1 MTKKIAK
8 QASQDLV
15 PIDEIDAKDGPK
27 MRALPSDRHRSF
39 VRALYQVRPGHGAQV
54 KAARLAGFGT
64 ETSTP
69 QSMAVIASRLMH
81 DERVLEAIREFGE
94 RFIRGASPIALKAAQ
109 RLILDPK
116 HKDHARAIGMV
127 LDREFPLQ
135 TIHNVKVEHE
145 ASASMMATA
154 EVFAK
159 IMELA
164 TRARVP
170 PMIDVTPE
178 RAAS

>member
-1 MTKKIAK
+1 MTDKPARKKSREVA
-8 QASQDLV
+8 
-15 PIDEIDAKDGPK
+15 PIDEIDAKAGPK
-27 MRALPSDRHRSF
+27 MRALPTDRHRDF
-39 VRALYQVRPGHGAQV
+39 VRALFQVRPGHGAQV

-64 ETSTP
+64 ETSSP
-69 QSMAVIASRLMH
+69 QSIATIASRLMH

-135 TIHNVKVEHE
+135 TVHNVKVEHE
-145 ASASMMATA
+145 VSASMQATA
-154 EVFAK
+154 EVYAK

-164 TRARVP
+164 ARARVP